1 MCLLQISCLPS
12 YTYLGRI
19 TDCNP
24 TITTSFSSIMEKSAR
39 LGTSEKRFNDAE
51 EVSSEIFLAPDERLY
66 WLTVRGLITY
76 SGSLFTLGL
85 RLTSL

>member
-1 MCLLQISCLPS
+1 
-12 YTYLGRI
+12 
-19 TDCNP
+19 
-24 TITTSFSSIMEKSAR
+24 MEKSAR